1 MLFRSLLIIHSE
13 NDLRCPVGQAEG
25 LFAIL
30 RTLKREVELVRFP
43 VEGHELSRS
52 GSPVHRVMRF
62 EIILDW
68 LGRYLKAS

>member
-1 MLFRSLLIIHSE
+1 
-13 NDLRCPVGQAEG
+13 VGQAEG